1 MKLIAC
7 SVGLCNNN
15 GKENSEKFDQLLLD
29 LLLQQLQVDEEFIDD
44 GSVKR
49 VDIYDM
55 GKTAVATVDIAG
67 RNQELVCDL
76 PGASTGEDGSLQT
89 VVGTWGRLL

>member
-1 MKLIAC
+1 MKWIAC
-7 SVGLCNNN
+7 SVGLCNNR
-15 GKENSEKFDQLLLD
+15 GKETSEDFEYLWLNL
-29 LLLQQLQVDEEFIDD
+29 LLLQQVHVEEFIDD
-44 GSVKR
+44 GAVKR

-76 PGASTGEDGSLQT
+76 PGASTGQGGSFQA
-89 VVGTWGRLL
+89 VAGTC

>member
-1 MKLIAC
+1 M
-7 SVGLCNNN
+7 
-15 GKENSEKFDQLLLD
+15 
-29 LLLQQLQVDEEFIDD
+29 LQQHLQVEEFIDD

-76 PGASTGEDGSLQT
+76 PGASTGEGGL
-89 VVGTWGRLL
+89 